1 MAKKILLLG
10 SGELGKEFVISAKR
24 KGQYVVACDSYAGAP
39 AMQVADEFEVFSML
53 DGDALEAAVAK
64 HKPDIIVPEIEAIRT
79 EKLYNFEEQGI
90 QVVPSAKAV
99 NYTMNRQAIRDL
111 AAKELGLKTAKYFYA
126 KSLEELKEAA
136 EKVGFPCVVKPLMS
150 SSGKGQSVV
159 KSADDLEQA
168 WVYGCEGSRGDIK
181 ELIIEEFIKF
191 DSEITLLTVTQK
203 NTNVSLCG
211 AFKNGSTYYISAV
224 PAVLAGGLKVILNDE
239 VVSMSVNA
247 PVNLARSGIINLGD
261 LSLDPSQSQKPD
273 APGPGQDDAVPS
285 EWGIPGEHNGWSTV
299 DPTPMYEVGS
309 NFVAFDV
316 PAEAAAGFKFK
327 NGETWIGTTSSVALD
342 TWVPAQGEGGQNIMF
357 TAAQGATYDIY
368 FANTLSA
375 FYITLSGSPAPAPL
389 PKPTTG
395 ITVAG
400 TFNSWSTTANP
411 AVEEGGYYTLK
422 GIKAAMVNA
431 ADATGGDKGFK
442 FVLTEA
448 NGTQTW
454 FGAGSAS
461 VALSQWYSANRDG
474 GAPNIFVSGDAEADY
489 DVYLT
494 KDMSKFCV
502 VPAGGQIPED
512 GGAVEPENPGTGDGQ
527 DGTYRFVVK
536 VNKSIDWYDKYLYTW
551 ENGSPTLGNW
561 PGIKMNWD
569 KEDGNYYVY
578 YYDFPGSWSGRT
590 INYIINNGNG
600 GSGNQTQD
608 LSVTLTGTR
617 MEVTIET
624 SHLN

>member
-1 MAKKILLLG
+1 MRLVNILTASAVALMGLVSCVKEQMPYQDG
-10 SGELGKEFVISAKR
+10 TITFKASYREAPASKTVLQDLKPYWTPSDSISIYDGQNNAFANTLAQNSAQTSFKGKLEGQGLARKSFIAAYPYNENYTFSFVGMYVGGMEIPSEQVATEDSYDPKAAPAVAFTESQNLSFTNAYTLIKFRVISDGVTKVTVR
-24 KGQYVVACDSYAGAP
+24 GN
-39 AMQVADEFEVFSML
+39 ADEVLSGVMN
-53 DGDALEAAVAK
+53 VAK
-64 HKPDIIVPEIEAIRT
+64 AD
-79 EKLYNFEEQGI
+79 
-90 QVVPSAKAV
+90 
-99 NYTMNRQAIRDL
+99 
-111 AAKELGLKTAKYFYA
+111 
-126 KSLEELKEAA
+126 
-136 EKVGFPCVVKPLMS
+136 PL
-150 SSGKGQSVV
+150 
-159 KSADDLEQA
+159 
-168 WVYGCEGSRGDIK
+168 R
-181 ELIIEEFIKF
+181 
-191 DSEITLLTVTQK
+191 LTVTQK

-224 PAVLAGGLKVILNDE
+224 PAVLAGGLKVVLNDE

-273 APGPGQDDAVPS
+273 APGPGQDDAVPC

-327 NGETWIGTTSSVALD
+327 NGDTWIGTTSSVSLD

-400 TFNSWSTTANP
+400 TFNSWSTTADP

-454 FGAGSAS
+454 FGAGSAT
-461 VALSQWYSANRDG
+461 VAVSQWHNANRDG
-474 GAPNIFVSGDAEADY
+474 GAPNIFVGGDADADY

-502 VPAGGQIPED
+502 VPAGAQIPEN
-512 GGAVEPENPGTGDGQ
+512 GGTVTPENPGTGGDQG
-527 DGTYRFVVK
+527 GTYRFVVK
-536 VNKSIDWYDKYLYTW
+536 VTKSIDWYDKYLYTW
-551 ENGSPTLGNW
+551 ENGSPTLGSW

-569 KEDGNYYVY
+569 KEEGNYYVY
-578 YYDFPGSWSGRT
+578 YYDFPANWSGRT

-608 LSVTLTGTR
+608 LSVTLTGTT
-617 MEVTIET
+617 MTVTIET
-624 SHLN
+624 SHLQ

>member
-1 MAKKILLLG
+1 MKKYILLL
-10 SGELGKEFVISAKR
+10 STLCLGLTSCVKDDMAQQDGMVTFRAVYDESPASRTVLQNMKPHWTPAETISVYDGQNNLFVNTGTEISATASFQGKLAGKGR
-24 KGQYVVACDSYAGAP
+24 KYYLAASPYDPEVTFAFLSKSVYGLKVPVEQTAVEDTYDPAAAP
-39 AMQVADEFEVFSML
+39 SIAYTEDFNLSFRNVCSLVKFRIIS
-53 DGDALEAAVAK
+53 DGVESVTIKGNAQEAVAGK
-64 HKPDIIVPEIEAIRT
+64 F
-79 EKLYNFEEQGI
+79 N
-90 QVVPSAKAV
+90 
-99 NYTMNRQAIRDL
+99 
-111 AAKELGLKTAKYFYA
+111 AAWGDSPRITVTAG
-126 KSLEELKEAA
+126 EN
-136 EKVGFPCVVKPLMS
+136 
-150 SSGKGQSVV
+150 
-159 KSADDLEQA
+159 
-168 WVYGCEGSRGDIK
+168 
-181 ELIIEEFIKF
+181 
-191 DSEITLLTVTQK
+191 EITLK
-203 NTNVSLCG
+203 GS
-211 AFKNGSTYYISAV
+211 FKKDAVYYISTIPV
-224 PAVLAGGLKVILNDE
+224 VLAGGMFVTLNGTVE
-239 VVSMSVNA
+239 TFKA
-247 PVNLARSGIINLGD
+247 TYQINLARSGIVNLGD
-261 LSLDPSQSQKPD
+261 LSLNPSESQTPET
-273 APGPGQDDAVPS
+273 PGDDENDAVPCG
-285 EWGIPGEHNGWSTV
+285 WGISGEHNGWNT
-299 DPTPMYEVGS
+299 DAPTPMYEVGS

-327 NGETWIGTTSSVALD
+327 SGDTWIGTTSSVSLD

-400 TFNSWSTTANP
+400 TFNSWSTTSDP
-411 AVEEGGYYTLK
+411 AIEEGGYYTLK

-454 FGAGSAS
+454 FGAGSAT
-461 VALSQWYSANRDG
+461 VAVSQWHNANRDG
-474 GAPNIFVSGDAEADY
+474 GAPNIFVGGDADADY

-502 VPAGGQIPED
+502 VPAGAQIPEN
-512 GGAVEPENPGTGDGQ
+512 GGTVTPENPGAGGDQG
-527 DGTYRFVVK
+527 GTYRFVVK

-551 ENGSPTLGNW
+551 ENGSPTLGSW

-578 YYDFPGSWSGRT
+578 YYDFPANWSGRT

-608 LSVTLTGTR
+608 LSVTLTGTT
-617 MEVTIET
+617 MTVTIET
-624 SHLN
+624 SHLQ